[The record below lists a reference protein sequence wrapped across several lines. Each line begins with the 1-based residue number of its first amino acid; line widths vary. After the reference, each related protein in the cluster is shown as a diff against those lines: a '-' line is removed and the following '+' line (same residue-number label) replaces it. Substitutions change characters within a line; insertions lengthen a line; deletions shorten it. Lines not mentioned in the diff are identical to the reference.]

1 LTLSTRVYTKL
12 LQVPEGKVTT
22 YGDLAKAVGLENGQ
36 RAIGTIMKK
45 NPFPGIVPCHRVVK
59 SDGKIGGFVYG
70 ERVKSQMLVKEGI
83 KIEIDKLDHMLNN
96 FKVVTDKSNELSTT
110 ISELRKSSESFSS
123 LTLKLDIILTKME
136 NGEGTLGKLINND
149 TLHENMNNLINEL
162 RALVKDLKDNPTKYM
177 KAYRKSK

>member
-70 ERVKSQMLVKEGI
+70 ERVKLQMLVKEGI
-83 KIEIDKLDHMLNN
+83 KIKDGKIIDFAKEK
-96 FKVVTDKSNELSTT
+96 FC
-110 ISELRKSSESFSS
+110 F
-123 LTLKLDIILTKME
+123 
-136 NGEGTLGKLINND
+136 
-149 TLHENMNNLINEL
+149 
-162 RALVKDLKDNPTKYM
+162 
-177 KAYRKSK
+177 

>member
-1 LTLSTRVYTKL
+1 MTLSTRVYTKL

-70 ERVKSQMLVKEGI
+70 ERVKLQMLVKEGI
-83 KIEIDKLDHMLNN
+83 KIKDGKIIDFAKEK
-96 FKVVTDKSNELSTT
+96 FY
-110 ISELRKSSESFSS
+110 F
-123 LTLKLDIILTKME
+123 
-136 NGEGTLGKLINND
+136 
-149 TLHENMNNLINEL
+149 
-162 RALVKDLKDNPTKYM
+162 
-177 KAYRKSK
+177 